1 MPVLGIT
8 GGIASGKSTVAR
20 ALLRQVPAL
29 LFDADACAHQLLEA
43 DLPLRSAL
51 FGLFGLHGFSG
62 DAADLRAV
70 LREAVFSDPS
80 KRKALES
87 LIHPRIRES
96 WVKQAE
102 SYRGSSQ
109 WLFVEIPLLYETS
122 AEPHFDRVLV
132 VACSEATQIGRL
144 GGIRGIKREMAQ
156 KIIATQLD
164 LGLKME
170 KADHVIWSECPNRE
184 LEAQVSLLVGWLK
197 ERYG

>member
-29 LFDADACAHQLLEA
+29 LFDADACAHQLLET
-43 DLPLRSAL
+43 DLPLRCSLFEL
-51 FGLFGLHGFSG
+51 FGLRGFSG
-62 DAADLRAV
+62 SAADLRAA
-70 LREAVFSDPS
+70 LREAVFSDPT

-87 LIHPRIRES
+87 LIHPRVRAS

-109 WLFVEIPLLYETS
+109 WLFVEMPLLYETS
-122 AEPHFDRVLV
+122 AESHFDKVLV

-144 GGIRGIKREMAQ
+144 VDIRGIKREMSQ

-164 LGLKME
+164 IGLKME

>member
-29 LFDADACAHQLLEA
+29 LFDADACAHQLLES
-43 DLPLRSAL
+43 DLPLRLAL

-62 DAADLRAV
+62 DAADLRAL
-70 LREAVFSDPS
+70 LREAVFSDPP

-87 LIHPRIRES
+87 LIHPRIRAS
-96 WVKQAE
+96 WVEQAE

-122 AEPHFDRVLV
+122 AESHFDRVLV
-132 VACSEATQIGRL
+132 VACSEATQIARL
-144 GGIRGIKREMAQ
+144 GDIRGIKREMAQ